1 MAEIE
6 KEKLKIERRR
16 MIQKGRKKESYHEKQ
31 REKERNGSFLWKK
44 DGMRKCN
51 VGNCEQRKNEHE
63 KVEVKKHE

>member
-31 REKERNGSFLWKK
+31 REKERSGSFLGKK
-44 DGMRKCN
+44 VGMRK
-51 VGNCEQRKNEHE
+51 
-63 KVEVKKHE
+63 